1 MPHGNRS
8 GDWMAKQVRPDKAT
22 PGYGKSA
29 AARQALVLATI
40 DILKN
45 KSIDAISTREI
56 ASKSKQNISAINY
69 YFGGKEGLYIAA
81 VQHIGNIIQ
90 QRLYPILF
98 QAEKLTGSKTGTPA
112 EAIDFLKRLMRQ
124 VIAFHNEIL
133 GFTEIIAREQIHPT
147 KAFKI
152 LYEGAL
158 HELQLCGAKLVAL
171 AVGGDGDDDEF
182 KIRFHAILGQA
193 VIFRLARETILRG
206 VGWKDIGERETD
218 IVATI
223 IEEHI
228 ELMLVALREKK
239 ARARRARTQV
249 PSRRVRPVSH

>member
-1 MPHGNRS
+1 MDHGIRS
-8 GDWMAKQVRPDKAT
+8 GDVMTKQVRRDKVAA
-22 PGYGKSA
+22 GHSKSA

-81 VQHIGNIIQ
+81 VQHIGNVIQ

-98 QAEKLTGSKTGTPA
+98 QAERLTGSKAGTPA
-112 EAIDFLKRLMRQ
+112 EAVDFLKRLMRQ

-147 KAFKI
+147 KAFAI
-152 LYEGAL
+152 LFEGAL
-158 HELQLCGAKLVAL
+158 HELQDCGARLVAL

-206 VGWKDIGERETD
+206 VGWKDLGERETD

-228 ELMLVALREKK
+228 EFMMAALREKK
-239 ARARRARTQV
+239 SRAKAARPQVRAK
-249 PSRRVRPVSH
+249 RVR

>member
-1 MPHGNRS
+1 MHNGNRT
-8 GDWMAKQVRPDKAT
+8 GDVMAKQVRPDKVAS
-22 PGYGKSA
+22 GYGKSA

-147 KAFKI
+147 KAFAI
-152 LYEGAL
+152 LFEGAL

-171 AVGGDGDDDEF
+171 AVGGDGDDNEF

-206 VGWKDIGERETD
+206 VGWKDIGERESD

-223 IEEHI
+223 VEEHI
-228 ELMLVALREKK
+228 EFMLVALREKK
-239 ARARRARTQV
+239 ARARPARTEVHARRAR
-249 PSRRVRPVSH
+249 PASR

>member
-1 MPHGNRS
+1 MNNGNRS
-8 GDWMAKQVRPDKAT
+8 SDYMAKRVRPGKAASSH
-22 PGYGKSA
+22 GKSA
-29 AARQALVLATI
+29 AARQTLVLATI

-98 QAEKLTGSKTGTPA
+98 QAEKLTGSKAGTSE

-147 KAFKI
+147 KAFAI
-152 LYEGAL
+152 LFDGAL

-228 ELMLVALREKK
+228 EFMMAALREKK
-239 ARARRARTQV
+239 AHAKAVRPQVRAK
-249 PSRRVRPVSH
+249 RVR

>member
-1 MPHGNRS
+1 MV
-8 GDWMAKQVRPDKAT
+8 KQVRPEKAAS
-22 PGYGKSA
+22 GYGKSA
-29 AARQALVLATI
+29 AARQALVMATI
-40 DILKN
+40 DILQS

-69 YFGGKEGLYIAA
+69 YFGGKEGLYVAA
-81 VQHIGNIIQ
+81 VQHIGNVIQ

-98 QAEKLTGSKTGTPA
+98 QAEKLIGSRTGTPA

-147 KAFKI
+147 KAFVI
-152 LYEGAL
+152 LFEGAL
-158 HELQLCGAKLVAL
+158 HELQLCGARLVAL
-171 AVGGDGDDDEF
+171 AVGGDGDDDEY

-228 ELMLVALREKK
+228 EFMLTALREKK
-239 ARARRARTQV
+239 TRAKMARQPVKAK
-249 PSRRVRPVSH
+249 RVKSGAH